1 MATEVGSDI
10 ALIQDEDMLRKMVI
24 YLVEINKVNFLKQV
38 FFYILF

>member
-24 YLVEINKVNFLKQV
+24 YRDILLESNSNKLK
-38 FFYILF
+38 

>member
-24 YLVEINKVNFLKQV
+24 YLKEINKYT
-38 FFYILF
+38 FFK

>member
-24 YLVEINKVNFLKQV
+24 YFKL
-38 FFYILF
+38 ILNETL